1 MKTKITC
8 LLLVLFM
15 VVGMLASCGDTP
27 SDDTCTSHVDSDG
40 DKKCDN
46 CGAAVSG
53 GDTGK
58 ETCTEHVDVNED
70 GKCDVCRKKVQ
81 SSGGSDAGG
90 EEDVINYPWDS
101 ADLTF
106 QMTKQTGGNTLL
118 SGCYR
123 YLAGEDFLHN
133 EKIDSQISD
142 RNRDAYEKTK
152 VNVTYKYYDDVA
164 EYGWGACIEVI
175 FTTIKTNSSKSA
187 PDMYCNFTY
196 DLVGVSLKGG
206 FANLKTTQHGENY
219 FEFNNPDYNEAVD
232 NRGYMWDYM
241 KSTTLSQQKV
251 YILAS
256 DYFIDLVRAFYI
268 VPVHVGLLEEGD
280 IGMKLTGDLD
290 GDGVF
295 TLNDF
300 YEDVKL
306 KNWNYDKVAAYSREI
321 YKSSD
326 GATETL
332 KDRIGFAVSQLG
344 IAPNGLLFTTNITI
358 IERPDKDDPSTFY
371 FPTESPSLYDMVK
384 ALEDLMKETG
394 VIAVSGSETYSF
406 GTSPVLAIRN
416 RFCEGQVLFGDVMLV
431 GGLEMDAYQTL
442 KGGEGFGV
450 VPVPLYHEV
459 SLESEENYLTAIH
472 NTGCPG
478 AIAYNTNKFSECSA
492 FLNYQSTH
500 STAILTYYYDFKL
513 QYDITDGA
521 QGTVEMLQYIR
532 TNVRSAFDKTMEDAI
547 GVFTNTQGDRW
558 SQILEMATE
567 FVVDMRYEYGQLV
580 GEKQKRLESLIM
592 SYATLPA

>member
-8 LLLVLFM
+8 LLLVLVM
-15 VVGMLASCGDTP
+15 VVGMLASCG
-27 SDDTCTSHVDSDG
+27 
-40 DKKCDN
+40 
-46 CGAAVSG
+46 
-53 GDTGK
+53 GDTDT
-58 ETCTEHVDVNED
+58 TCTEHVDANKD
-70 GKCDVCRKKVQ
+70 KKCDVCGEAVTGDDTGKNPTCPPHVDSNEDNRCDKCKKIIKNDTDE
-81 SSGGSDAGG
+81 GEG
-90 EEDVINYPWDS
+90 EEEIINYPWES

-118 SGCYR
+118 AGCYR

-152 VNVTYKYYDDVA
+152 VNVSYKYYDDVA

-206 FANLKTTQHGENY
+206 FANLKTVQHGDNY
-219 FEFNNPDYNEAVD
+219 FEFNDPDYNEEVD

-241 KSTTLSQQKV
+241 QSTTLSKEKV

-300 YEDVKL
+300 YEEVKL
-306 KNWNYDKVAAYSREI
+306 KKWNYDKVADYSREV

-344 IAPNGLLFTTNITI
+344 IAPNGLLFTTSITI
-358 IERPDKDDPSTFY
+358 INRTENADGTTTY
-371 FPTESPSLYDMVK
+371 NFPTDSPSLYDMVK
-384 ALEDLMKETG
+384 NLEDLMKETG
-394 VIAVSGSETYSF
+394 VIAVSGSETYNF

-416 RFCEGQVLFGDVMLV
+416 RFCQGQVLFGDVMLV
-431 GGLEMDAYQTL
+431 GGLEMDAYQEL

-459 SLESEENYLTAIH
+459 SLESDENYLTAIH
-472 NTGCPG
+472 NTGNPG

-500 STAILTYYYDFKL
+500 STDILNYYYDFKL

-532 TNVRSAFDKTMEDAI
+532 KNVRSAFDKTMEDAI
-547 GVFTNTQGDRW
+547 GVFHNTQGDRW
-558 SQILEMATE
+558 SQILELAPE

-580 GEKQKRLESLIM
+580 GVKQERLEALIK
-592 SYATLPA
+592 SYATLPG